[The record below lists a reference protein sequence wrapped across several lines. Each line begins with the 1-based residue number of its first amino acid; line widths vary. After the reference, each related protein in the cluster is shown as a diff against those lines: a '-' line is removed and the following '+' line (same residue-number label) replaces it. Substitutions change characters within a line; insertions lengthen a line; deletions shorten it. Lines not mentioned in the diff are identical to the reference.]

1 MVSLSPRLLLAKLH
15 DDHNVGR
22 LLFSTTRSIDR
33 LRHALHSLFASLGG
47 RTSAIHV
54 ARFKLLGRSHRLAF
68 DIKFA
73 EKIVKTYDRK
83 KLRARNLAVRAGERM
98 AVRIHMGDISGSS
111 RRNAGSRAAQ
121 SKMSASLGSS
131 KCKVFCRNIIMR
143 NRKRSMSSRLSRP
156 VVLSL
161 KEGIKI
167 ILTSKWV
174 VSCIGKKAL
183 KSNRKLLVRHDIIK
197 GPITRPLA

>member
-1 MVSLSPRLLLAKLH
+1 MASLSPRLLLAKLH
-15 DDHNVGR
+15 DDYNVGR
-22 LLFSTTRSIDR
+22 LHFATTRSIDR
-33 LRHALHSLFASLGG
+33 LRHALHTLFASLGG

-54 ARFKLLGRSHRLAF
+54 ARFNLLGRSHRLGS

-73 EKIVKTYDRK
+73 EKIVNEYDRK
-83 KLRARNLAVRAGERM
+83 KIRARNLAVRAGERM

-121 SKMSASLGSS
+121 SNMSAALGSS
-131 KCKVFCRNIIMR
+131 KCKAFCRNIIMR
-143 NRKRSMSSRLSRP
+143 NRKRFRSSRLSRP

-167 ILTSKWV
+167 ILTSKWEL
-174 VSCIGKKAL
+174 SRIGKKAF
-183 KSNRKLLVRHDIIK
+183 KSSRKLLVFHDIK
-197 GPITRPLA
+197 SVLSRGP